1 MIQDQ
6 PRHLGIDSTHFLKT
20 TNIKMA
26 STFPYGKNYIY
37 LTTVRR
43 RVPMELK
50 RPDAAVALFQIVND
64 LVAIVSL
71 TDQIRTLAARLK
83 CQCLSDSLYGSP
95 RSFHIPAVLS
105 DVNKTRCSTT
115 SVIGAGI
122 EPTVRAYSHFRET
135 LTGKGSTSY
144 LAEPV

>member
-1 MIQDQ
+1 MSLPYRTVGFAVEFVFCSMIQDEPAPWDKTQ
-6 PRHLGIDSTHFLKT
+6 HISLKT

-26 STFPYGKNYIY
+26 GAFPYGKNYIY

-105 DVNKTRCSTT
+105 DVNKTR
-115 SVIGAGI
+115 AAQ
-122 EPTVRAYSHFRET
+122 PR
-135 LTGKGSTSY
+135 
-144 LAEPV
+144 